1 MLDNIAFR
9 AFVNKLTR
17 GTCIEVQVP
26 HGTQRTRHLKLA
38 VEEIRSLRGRKG
50 YTEIVARRLGTAEIH
65 HFSWRDEAIKSIT
78 VIPTPK
84 G

>member
-9 AFVNKLTR
+9 NFVSKLTR
-17 GTCIEVQVP
+17 GCCIEVQLP
-26 HGTQRTRHLKLA
+26 HGATRTRHLKLQ
-38 VEEIRSLRGRKG
+38 VEEIRTLRGRKG
-50 YTEIVARRLGTAEIH
+50 HTEIVARRLGTAELH
-65 HFSWRDEAIKSIT
+65 RFSWRDESIRSIA